1 MNKKI
6 FKDRAVMRKRMVLA
20 LGFIVAIFGLLIVR
34 LSYVMIVKRDDYSSR
49 AEEQWTSEVRI
60 DARGGRI
67 LDRNGNELAVS
78 ANVYRVDFDLNSIRQ
93 YLKKTDKSTDDIAPL
108 ISEATGIDTKKVKDK
123 LETKLANG
131 SDAGSATLV
140 RRVEKDVAD
149 KVNDL
154 NIQGVIVSP
163 DTKRYYPKG
172 QFLAHVLGSTNS
184 DGQGLTGVELQY
196 NEYLSGVPGLRI
208 TELDRNSEA
217 LDYTISKFTPPISGK
232 DATLTIDE
240 NLQEIADNDQLT
252 GLRTRHYLFDSLN
265 SSPNLDCNIV
275 IGDIDDYKIIND
287 TYGHLCG
294 DYVLH
299 SLANLMKDKIPDDID
314 ICRWGGEEFV
324 FLCFNTN
331 KEELTY
337 VIERF
342 NNLLRQHSFIYEGNV
357 IKITMTF
364 GISDTMKAKHLNT
377 MIKCADDRLYKGKR
391 CGKDQIIVDDKK

>member
-1 MNKKI
+1 MSKKI

-60 DARGGRI
+60 DARRGRI

-232 DATLTIDE
+232 DVTLTIDE
-240 NLQEIADNDQLT
+240 NLQEIAEKVAEKGLIDNKAKRVSILIMNPQNGEILAMVNEPD
-252 GLRTRHYLFDSLN
+252 FDPNNPFSGFEDFVGESDSEKLQKMWRNSL
-265 SSPNLDCNIV
+265 V
-275 IGDIDDYKIIND
+275 ND
-287 TYGHLCG
+287 TFEPGSIFK
-294 DYVLH
+294 V
-299 SLANLMKDKIPDDID
+299 
-314 ICRWGGEEFV
+314 
-324 FLCFNTN
+324 
-331 KEELTY
+331 
-337 VIERF
+337 
-342 NNLLRQHSFIYEGNV
+342 
-357 IKITMTF
+357 ITMSTA
-364 GISDTMKAKHLNT
+364 IEE
-377 MIKCADDRLYKGKR
+377 DRKS
-391 CGKDQIIVDDKK
+391 VV

>member
-1 MNKKI
+1 MNEKGKAAHSNYVRSVYLQI
-6 FKDRAVMRKRMVLA
+6 VALA
-20 LGFIVAIFGLLIVR
+20 LIMHLIYLCIFYLLNFNFLVVYNLFSVIFYGIMLVIINKGYYRTAVLSVHLEVITFVGITVFTLGWESGFPLYLLAMVSLVYFWPFKNSRWAYLCAIIEVFIYIIIRIISSTQDAPIYIISDKNIILTLSIFNAVCCFIVMIYSVFISDVSSKAI
-34 LSYVMIVKRDDYSSR
+34 
-49 AEEQWTSEVRI
+49 
-60 DARGGRI
+60 
-67 LDRNGNELAVS
+67 
-78 ANVYRVDFDLNSIRQ
+78 
-93 YLKKTDKSTDDIAPL
+93 
-108 ISEATGIDTKKVKDK
+108 DK
-123 LETKLANG
+123 LN
-131 SDAGSATLV
+131 
-140 RRVEKDVAD
+140 
-149 KVNDL
+149 
-154 NIQGVIVSP
+154 
-163 DTKRYYPKG
+163 
-172 QFLAHVLGSTNS
+172 
-184 DGQGLTGVELQY
+184 
-196 NEYLSGVPGLRI
+196 
-208 TELDRNSEA
+208 
-217 LDYTISKFTPPISGK
+217 
-232 DATLTIDE
+232 E

-391 CGKDQIIVDDKK
+391 CGKVQIIVDDKK

>member
-1 MNKKI
+1 VQLLKCLFRIISSTQDAPIYIISDKNIILTLSI
-6 FKDRAVMRKRMVLA
+6 FNAVCC
-20 LGFIVAIFGLLIVR
+20 FIVMIYSVFISDVSSKAI
-34 LSYVMIVKRDDYSSR
+34 
-49 AEEQWTSEVRI
+49 
-60 DARGGRI
+60 
-67 LDRNGNELAVS
+67 
-78 ANVYRVDFDLNSIRQ
+78 
-93 YLKKTDKSTDDIAPL
+93 
-108 ISEATGIDTKKVKDK
+108 DK
-123 LETKLANG
+123 LN
-131 SDAGSATLV
+131 
-140 RRVEKDVAD
+140 
-149 KVNDL
+149 
-154 NIQGVIVSP
+154 
-163 DTKRYYPKG
+163 
-172 QFLAHVLGSTNS
+172 
-184 DGQGLTGVELQY
+184 
-196 NEYLSGVPGLRI
+196 
-208 TELDRNSEA
+208 
-217 LDYTISKFTPPISGK
+217 
-232 DATLTIDE
+232 E